1 MTQDQGTTSERPTE
15 PTAPAAPPD
24 PPSRRRL
31 HGLRIRVRAFRMK
44 VRARPHWNFA
54 WRFGIGF
61 IGTVVLILG
70 VIAIPYPGP
79 GWLIVFTGLGI
90 LSTEFEWA
98 GRVLR
103 FARRYYDRW
112 VAWVKRQNKVVQ
124 LLLAL
129 ATGLIVLATLWL
141 LDALWIVAKLVGLGH
156 WTWLHSPIMA

>member
-1 MTQDQGTTSERPTE
+1 MTHPEGTTSERPRE
-15 PTAPAAPPD
+15 PVAPPA
-24 PPSRRRL
+24 RRRRF
-31 HGLRIRVRAFRMK
+31 HAARVRVRAFRMK
-44 VRARPHWNFA
+44 VRSKPGLNLA
-54 WRFGIGF
+54 WRIGIGTL
-61 IGTVVLILG
+61 GTVVLIVG
-70 VIAIPYPGP
+70 IIAIPYPGP

-112 VAWVKRQNKVVQ
+112 VAWVKSQNKVVQ

-129 ATGLIVLATLWL
+129 ATAVVVLATLWL
-141 LDALWIVAKLVGLGH
+141 LDGLWFVAKLVGLGQ